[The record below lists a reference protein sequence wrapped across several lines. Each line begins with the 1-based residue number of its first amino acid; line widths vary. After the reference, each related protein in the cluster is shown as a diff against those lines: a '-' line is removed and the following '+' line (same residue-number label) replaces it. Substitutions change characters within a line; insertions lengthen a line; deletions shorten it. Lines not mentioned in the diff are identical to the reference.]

1 MSERCTV
8 LLGTPIDDVTLPE
21 ALDRIG
27 TMVDHGR
34 ATAQVHQV
42 VTVNVDFVVNASR
55 DTGIRSILQHSDLA
69 IPDGMGIV
77 WGARILGVPVR
88 QRTPGA
94 DLVPALAERAARDG
108 WRICL
113 FGGAPG
119 VAERASQLLRERYR
133 GADVRSME
141 APPIAADAATNPHIL
156 EALRLVHADIVAVA
170 LGNPKQERWIARHGA
185 SVGAPVYVGIG
196 GSLDFLTGV
205 TRRAPSWMQRAG
217 LEWVHRA
224 ISQPRR
230 LAVRY
235 GRDLALFTPGLVVQA
250 LRGRPRRR
258 PFVVVAQ
265 RVGDRTT
272 IDLRGIAK
280 LDNVTV
286 AEFVGQLRQAWRERR
301 TVELRGVSR
310 SLRVSATHF
319 GIASLLDCC
328 VEVGPPSAGT
338 LAVLGGTPLGEPR
351 SPIDVR

>member
-1 MSERCTV
+1 MSERCAV
-8 LLGTPIDDVTLPE
+8 LLGTPVDDVTLPE

-34 ATAQVHQV
+34 ATARVHQV
-42 VTVNVDFVVNASR
+42 VTVNVDFVVNAAR
-55 DTGIRSILQHSDLA
+55 DTGVRSILQHSDLA

-119 VAERASQLLRERYR
+119 VAERASQLLRDRYR
-133 GADVRSME
+133 GAEVRGLE
-141 APPIAADAATNPHIL
+141 APPIAADAATNPDTL
-156 EALRLVHADIVAVA
+156 EALRLVHADIVGVA

-185 SVGAPVYVGIG
+185 FVGAPVYVGIG

-224 ISQPRR
+224 ISEPRR

-235 GRDLALFTPGLVVQA
+235 GRDLALFTPGLAAQA

-258 PFVVVAQ
+258 PSVVVVR

-272 IDLRGIAK
+272 IDLGGIAQ
-280 LDNVTV
+280 LDNVTC
-286 AEFVGQLRQAWRERR
+286 AEVVGQLRKAWRERR
-301 TVELRGVSR
+301 TVELVGVSQ

-319 GIASLLDCC
+319 GIALLLDGY
-328 VEVGPPSAGT
+328 VEHTRDSGGT
-338 LAVLGGTPLGEPR
+338 LLGGTALGKPR
-351 SPIDVR
+351 SPTHAR